1 MGSSRTETAFSN
13 ESKVAE
19 GPKNWRRS
27 VAAACAAPD
36 SRIAA
41 TAAGPIEYAVA
52 GRGPAVLVIHGCPGG
67 YDQGLIAA
75 KLARSEEFT
84 FISPSRP
91 GYLRTPLE
99 VGLTPKEQADAYAA
113 LLDSLGISKA
123 AIVGI
128 SGGGPSALQF
138 ALRYPERCWGVV
150 TVCAIARRLTEKEIA
165 KCRSFLRRMGCTL
178 DLGWQLVR
186 AAGALLRREITRLV
200 KRIVGKADGDGGADR
215 DETLD
220 LIFSLARSFGMISLR
235 KVGLHNDMEQ
245 LTSMPEY
252 DLEKITAPTLVL
264 HGSADELVPFSHA
277 RLIAKKVS
285 NAVLVKVKGGGH
297 LFFATHK
304 EKVLPVV
311 TQFLE
316 RSARAVAGPPAQRQ
330 NILGSIPE
338 ANRPLR

>member
-1 MGSSRTETAFSN
+1 MESSRSETS
-13 ESKVAE
+13 SSHDPKITQ
-19 GPKNWRRS
+19 GPKNWRQS

-36 SRIAA
+36 SHIAE
-41 TAAGPIEYAVA
+41 TAVGPIEYAMT

-75 KLARSEEFT
+75 KLARNEEFT

-99 VGLTPKEQADAYAA
+99 VGLTPENQADAYAA
-113 LLDSLGISKA
+113 LLDNLGIAKA
-123 AIVGI
+123 AIVGV

-150 TVCAIARRLTEKEIA
+150 TVCAIARRLTEREIA

-178 DLGWQLVR
+178 DLGWQVVR
-186 AAGALLRREITRLV
+186 AAAALLGREISRV
-200 KRIVGKADGDGGADR
+200 IRCIVSKSGGDGGTDR
-215 DETLD
+215 HETLD
-220 LIFSLARSFGMISLR
+220 LIFSLARGFGMISLR
-235 KVGLHNDMEQ
+235 KIGLQNDMEQ

-252 DLEKITAPTLVL
+252 DLGRISAPALVM
-264 HGSADELVPFSHA
+264 HGSADELVSFSHA

-304 EKVLPVV
+304 EKVVPVV
-311 TQFLE
+311 IQFLE
-316 RSARAVAGPPAQRQ
+316 RSTRVVASPPAQR
-330 NILGSIPE
+330 
-338 ANRPLR
+338 

>member
-1 MGSSRTETAFSN
+1 MVSSRTETSLPH
-13 ESKVAE
+13 ESKVAQQAR
-19 GPKNWRRS
+19 NWRRS
-27 VAAACAAPD
+27 IAAACAAPD
-36 SRIAA
+36 SHIAE
-41 TAAGPIEYAVA
+41 TAVGSIEYAVT

-99 VGLTPKEQADAYAA
+99 VGLTPEGQADAYAA
-113 LLDSLGISKA
+113 LLDNLGIAKA

-150 TVCAIARRLTEKEIA
+150 TVCAIARRLTEKEIT

-186 AAGALLRREITRLV
+186 AAGALLGREIRRLV
-200 KRIVGKADGDGGADR
+200 KRIVRKIEGDGGADR
-215 DETLD
+215 HETLD
-220 LIFSLARSFGMISLR
+220 MIFSLARGFGMISLR
-235 KVGLHNDMEQ
+235 KVGLHNDIEQ

-252 DLEKITAPTLVL
+252 DLGRITAPTLVM

-277 RLIAKKVS
+277 RLIAKKVA

-304 EKVLPVV
+304 EKVVPLV

-316 RSARAVAGPPAQRQ
+316 RSARVVAGPPAQ
-330 NILGSIPE
+330 
-338 ANRPLR
+338 